1 MIKIEKTSIDFR
13 EAADKVW
20 DIAKEYELS
29 DHKDIANVLKQLA
42 EELHE
47 LARHKESLEKK

>member
-1 MIKIEKTSIDFR
+1 MTKIEKTSIDFR

-47 LARHKESLEKK
+47 LARHKELLEKK